1 MFETTRK
8 PTSDPDTIALYA
20 VASKLDAL
28 SKAWQGD
35 DLPPRLA
42 EFLDEVPAA
51 NRVLVLTELIK
62 VDLEYRWQEHEL
74 PKQVE
79 EYVEEFPE
87 LAAAGGV
94 PCDLIYEEFHVRR
107 NTGNPP
113 SPENYFARFP
123 EQTERLRRMMTI
135 EPDRISSTIL
145 LARPRE
151 AELDVGQQI
160 DDFDLLVR
168 LGKGSFGSVFLAR
181 QISMQRL
188 VALKI
193 TRDRGVE
200 PQTLAQLDHPHIVR
214 VYDQRQLP
222 ERRLQLMYM
231 QHVPGGTLQDVLETI
246 KEQSPAERSGKS
258 LLKSVDRALE
268 EHGQSPVESST
279 RQKLTAF
286 TWPEAVCWLGA
297 RLAEALD
304 YAHGRG
310 VLHRDV
316 KPANVLLAAD
326 GTPKLV
332 DFNVSFASK
341 LEGATPAAYF
351 GGSLVY
357 MSPEQIEAYNP
368 DHSRKP
374 DELDGRCDIYS
385 LGLVLWELLTGERPF
400 GDERMEATQFETLKK
415 LTERRRRGIPEKAL
429 AAVPPTVPTE
439 VRDTL
444 LAALAPDAE
453 DRPATAKH
461 LARRLDLC
469 LQPRVQDLIHPPPGS
484 NRHWLR
490 RRPLSFFIPL
500 GLLPSVVLSLFNLP
514 FNAKEIIGKEGIPD
528 EVKNFFNNV
537 QVPVI
542 NGVTFSIAIFL
553 VVRFSWPVLTALRH
567 AARHENVAPDELQR
581 ARRRALWIG
590 DYAAWLGMGLW
601 IVTGLTFPTWL
612 YLQFGSI
619 KGAGIHEF
627 ESFLASQ
634 IACGGISSTITFF
647 LINLLMVRVYYPVLL
662 RNDLGDGAEGK
673 QLLRLERRSSICFY
687 LTVTASFVTPILAL
701 ALIISSISG
710 DLVKAW
716 MGILSVIGFVSCFAS
731 FKLLQVIRYDLE
743 ALAVAIDPA
752 HASKNA

>member
-35 DLPPRLA
+35 DLPPRLGD
-42 EFLDEVPAA
+42 FLNEVPAA

-87 LAAAGGV
+87 LAACGGI

-123 EQTERLRRMMTI
+123 DQAERLRRMMSV
-135 EPDRISSTIL
+135 EPDQMASTML

-181 QISMQRL
+181 QVSMQRL

-214 VYDQRQLP
+214 VYDQRHLP

-246 KEQSPAERSGKS
+246 QEQSPNDRSGKS

-268 EHGQSPVESST
+268 KHGQSPVDSST

-385 LGLVLWELLTGERPF
+385 LGLVLWELLTGQRPSATSEWKRRSSKRSKNLPMPPPWHSGKSTGSSAANGANRSARHAACGAGAQCGRPAGYGQALGSPF
-400 GDERMEATQFETLKK
+400 GFVFATARARLNPSAARLK
-415 LTERRRRGIPEKAL
+415 
-429 AAVPPTVPTE
+429 
-439 VRDTL
+439 
-444 LAALAPDAE
+444 AALAPP
-453 DRPATAKH
+453 PAAHVFYSPRAAAK
-461 LARRLDLC
+461 R
-469 LQPRVQDLIHPPPGS
+469 
-484 NRHWLR
+484 
-490 RRPLSFFIPL
+490 
-500 GLLPSVVLSLFNLP
+500 
-514 FNAKEIIGKEGIPD
+514 
-528 EVKNFFNNV
+528 
-537 QVPVI
+537 
-542 NGVTFSIAIFL
+542 
-553 VVRFSWPVLTALRH
+553 
-567 AARHENVAPDELQR
+567 
-581 ARRRALWIG
+581 
-590 DYAAWLGMGLW
+590 
-601 IVTGLTFPTWL
+601 
-612 YLQFGSI
+612 
-619 KGAGIHEF
+619 
-627 ESFLASQ
+627 
-634 IACGGISSTITFF
+634 
-647 LINLLMVRVYYPVLL
+647 
-662 RNDLGDGAEGK
+662 
-673 QLLRLERRSSICFY
+673 
-687 LTVTASFVTPILAL
+687 
-701 ALIISSISG
+701 
-710 DLVKAW
+710 
-716 MGILSVIGFVSCFAS
+716 
-731 FKLLQVIRYDLE
+731 
-743 ALAVAIDPA
+743 DP
-752 HASKNA
+752 